1 LHRAAATF
9 PNKQSAERWLQDEQD
24 MLDLDRR
31 KPGSWT
37 PPGQRVTASLSGGP
51 VTARRAGTARVTSLE
66 QVLRQRRHIGALPAA

>member
-1 LHRAAATF
+1 
-9 PNKQSAERWLQDEQD
+9 

-66 QVLRQRRHIGALPAA
+66 QVLRQRRHIGALPGRDYGAPRRGYGYGPR